1 MKPMK
6 KFIYISLLLLVFNSI
21 KAQTIKRGSINS
33 IGFTSP
39 NVNFSVGQYMAGNYS
54 SGTNKITVGFQQP
67 VRIMLDTSVTIIG
80 DLNIC
85 PGDTT
90 IIKANSSPFYTW
102 FKNDSAIKAK
112 DTTFIKVTQNDTA
125 IYRIAYSDGLG
136 HFDSSRQIIIKKS
149 PYQKPPTPIITRD
162 SAGNLTSNYGSGNQ
176 WYKDG
181 VAILGATEVK
191 YKPLAN
197 ASYTVTTVQNGCASL
212 KGTSYF
218 FLVTDIVNFDD
229 NQFIKVMPNPYVS
242 NLYLNF
248 FLVKYNT
255 LNADIFDFST
265 GRLIA
270 NRKNL
275 YTGSNLDLATLSA
288 GIYLVRVY
296 STDFKMTYTFKI
308 VKL

>member
-1 MKPMK
+1 
-6 KFIYISLLLLVFNSI
+6 
-21 KAQTIKRGSINS
+21 
-33 IGFTSP
+33 
-39 NVNFSVGQYMAGNYS
+39 MAGNFS

-67 VRIMLDTSVTIIG
+67 VRIMLDTSVAIIG
-80 DLNIC
+80 DLSIC

-90 IIKANSSPFYTW
+90 TIKANSSPFYTW
-102 FKNDSAIKAK
+102 YKNDSVFKAK
-112 DTTFIKVTQNDTA
+112 DTSLIKLTQKDTGV
-125 IYRIAYSDGLG
+125 YKIAYTDGLG
-136 HFDSSRQIIIKKS
+136 HYDSSRQIIITKS
-149 PYQKPPTPIITRD
+149 PFQKPPTPTIVRD
-162 SAGNLTSNYGSGNQ
+162 SAGNLTSNYATGNQ

-181 VAILGATEVK
+181 VAIAGATDVK
-191 YKPLAN
+191 YKPLVN

-212 KGTSYF
+212 KGYSYYY
-218 FLVTDIVNFDD
+218 LVTDIINLED
-229 NQFIKVMPNPYVS
+229 NHFIKVMPNPYVS

-248 FLVKYNT
+248 FLIKYNT

-265 GRLIA
+265 GRMVT

-275 YTGSNLDLATLSA
+275 SSGTNLDVATLSS

>member
-1 MKPMK
+1 MLKT
-6 KFIYISLLLLVFNSI
+6 FYILSLSLITLNASS
-21 KAQTIKRGSINS
+21 QTIKRGSINS
-33 IGFTSP
+33 VGFTSP
-39 NVNFSVGQYMAGNYS
+39 NVNFSVGQYTAGNYS

-67 VRIMLDTSVTIIG
+67 VRIMLDTSVAIIG
-80 DLNIC
+80 DLSIC

-90 IIKANSSPFYTW
+90 VIKANSSPFYTW
-102 FKNDSAIKAK
+102 FKNDTAIKAK
-112 DTTFIKVTQNDTA
+112 DTSLIKLTQKDTGV
-125 IYRIAYSDGLG
+125 YKIAYTDGLG
-136 HFDSSRQIIIKKS
+136 HFDSSRQVIITKS
-149 PYQKPPTPIITRD
+149 PFQKPPTPTIVRD
-162 SAGNLTSNYGSGNQ
+162 SAGNLTSNYATGNQ

-181 VAILGATEVK
+181 VAIAGATDVK
-191 YKPLAN
+191 YKPLVN

-212 KGTSYF
+212 KGYSYYY
-218 FLVTDIVNFDD
+218 LVTDIINLED

-248 FLVKYNT
+248 FLIKYNT

-265 GRLIA
+265 GRMVA

-275 YTGSNLDLATLSA
+275 SSGTNLDVANLSS

-296 STDFKMTYTFKI
+296 STDFKMTYSFKI

>member
-1 MKPMK
+1 MLKT
-6 KFIYISLLLLVFNSI
+6 FYILSLSLITLNVSS
-21 KAQTIKRGSINS
+21 QTIKRGSINS
-33 IGFTSP
+33 VGFTSP
-39 NVNFSVGQYMAGNYS
+39 NVNFSVGQYMAGNFS

-67 VRIMLDTSVTIIG
+67 VRIMLDTSVAIIG
-80 DLNIC
+80 DLSIC

-90 IIKANSSPFYTW
+90 VIKANSSPFYTW
-102 FKNDSAIKAK
+102 FKNDTVFKAK
-112 DTTFIKVTQNDTA
+112 DTSLIKLTQKDTGV
-125 IYRIAYSDGLG
+125 YKIAYTDGLG
-136 HFDSSRQIIIKKS
+136 HFDSSRQVIITKS
-149 PYQKPPTPIITRD
+149 PFQKPPTPTIVRD
-162 SAGNLTSNYGSGNQ
+162 SVGNLTSNYSTGNQ

-181 VAILGATEVK
+181 VAIAGATDIK
-191 YKPLAN
+191 YKPLVN

-218 FLVTDIVNFDD
+218 FLVTDIVNLED

-242 NLYLNF
+242 NLYLSF
-248 FLVKYNT
+248 FLIKYNT

-265 GRLIA
+265 GRMVA

-275 YTGSNLDLATLSA
+275 NSGTNLDIATLSS
-288 GIYLVRVY
+288 GIYIVRVY

>member
-1 MKPMK
+1 MK
-6 KFIYISLLLLVFNSI
+6 KLLFILSFFVLGQLN
-21 KAQTIKRGSINS
+21 AQTIKRGSINS
-33 IGFTSP
+33 VGFTSP
-39 NVNFSVGQYMAGNYS
+39 NVNFSVGQYMAGNFS

-67 VRIMLDTSVTIIG
+67 LRIMLDTSVAIIG
-80 DLNIC
+80 DLSIC
-85 PGDTT
+85 PDDTT

-102 FKNDSAIKAK
+102 FKNDTAIKAK
-112 DTTFIKVTQNDTA
+112 DTSLIKLTQKDTGV
-125 IYRIAYSDGLG
+125 YKIAYTDGLG
-136 HFDSSRQIIIKKS
+136 HYDSSRQIIITKS
-149 PYQKPPTPIITRD
+149 AFQKPPTPTIVRD
-162 SAGNLTSNYGSGNQ
+162 SVGNLTSNYSTGNQ

-181 VAILGATEVK
+181 VAIAGATDVK
-191 YKPLAN
+191 YKPLVN

-212 KGTSYF
+212 KGSSYF
-218 FLVTDIVNFDD
+218 FLVTDIINLED

-248 FLVKYNT
+248 FLIKYNT

-265 GRLIA
+265 GRIVA

-275 YTGSNLDLATLSA
+275 YSGTNLDIANLAS
-288 GIYLVRVY
+288 GIYIVRVY

>member
-1 MKPMK
+1 L
-6 KFIYISLLLLVFNSI
+6 FVLGHLH
-21 KAQTIKRGSINS
+21 AQTIKRGSINS
-33 IGFTSP
+33 VGFTSP
-39 NVNFSVGQYMAGNYS
+39 NINFSVGQYTAGNYT

-67 VRIMLDTSVTIIG
+67 VRINLDTTISIIG
-80 DLNIC
+80 DLSIC

-102 FKNDSAIKAK
+102 FKNDSVFKAK
-112 DTTFIKVTQNDTA
+112 DTSLIKLTQKDTGV
-125 IYRIAYSDGLG
+125 YKIAYTDGLG
-136 HFDSSRQIIIKKS
+136 HYDSSRQIIITKS
-149 PYQKPPTPIITRD
+149 PFQKPPTPTIVRD
-162 SAGNLTSNYGSGNQ
+162 SAGNLTSNYATGNQ

-181 VAILGATEVK
+181 VAIAGATDVK
-191 YKPLAN
+191 YKPLVN

-212 KGTSYF
+212 KGSSYF
-218 FLVTDIVNFDD
+218 FLVTDIINLED

-248 FLVKYNT
+248 FLIKYNT

-265 GRLIA
+265 GRMVA
-270 NRKNL
+270 NRRNL
-275 YTGSNLDLATLSA
+275 NSGTNLDVATLSA

-296 STDFKMTYTFKI
+296 SNDFKMTYTFKI

>member
-1 MKPMK
+1 MK
-6 KFIYISLLLLVFNSI
+6 KLITILLFTVLTITGFS
-21 KAQTIKRGSINS
+21 QTIKRGSINS
-33 IGFTSP
+33 VGFTSP
-39 NVNFSVGQYMAGNYS
+39 NVNFSVGQYMAGNFS

-67 VRIMLDTSVTIIG
+67 VRIMLDTSVAIIG
-80 DLNIC
+80 DLSIC

-90 IIKANSSPFYTW
+90 VIKANSSPFYTW
-102 FKNDSAIKAK
+102 FKNDTAIKAK
-112 DTTFIKVTQNDTA
+112 DTSLIKLTQKDTGV
-125 IYRIAYSDGLG
+125 YKIAYTDGLG
-136 HFDSSRQIIIKKS
+136 HFDSSRQIIITKS
-149 PYQKPPTPIITRD
+149 PFQKPPTPTIVRD
-162 SAGNLTSNYGSGNQ
+162 SAGNLTSNYSTGNQ

-181 VAILGATEVK
+181 VAIAGATDVK
-191 YKPLAN
+191 YKPLVN

-212 KGTSYF
+212 KGYSYYY
-218 FLVTDIVNFDD
+218 LVTDIINLED

-248 FLVKYNT
+248 FLIKYNT

-265 GRLIA
+265 GRMVA

-275 YTGSNLDLATLSA
+275 SSGTNLDVANLSS

-296 STDFKMTYTFKI
+296 STDFKMTYSFKI

>member
-1 MKPMK
+1 MK
-6 KFIYISLLLLVFNSI
+6 KLIYILFLTLFALNCFS
-21 KAQTIKRGSINS
+21 QTIKRGSINS
-33 IGFTSP
+33 VGFTSP
-39 NVNFSVGQYMAGNYS
+39 NVNFSVGQYMAGNFS

-67 VRIMLDTSVTIIG
+67 VRIMLDTSVAIIG
-80 DLNIC
+80 DLSIC

-90 IIKANSSPFYTW
+90 VIKANSSPFYTW
-102 FKNDSAIKAK
+102 FKNDTAIKAK
-112 DTTFIKVTQNDTA
+112 DTSLIKLTQKDSGV
-125 IYRIAYSDGLG
+125 YKIAYTDGLG
-136 HFDSSRQIIIKKS
+136 HFDSSRQIIITKS
-149 PYQKPPTPIITRD
+149 PFQKPPNPIISRD
-162 SAGNLTSNYGSGNQ
+162 SAGNLTSNYSSGNQ

-181 VAILGATEVK
+181 VAILGATDFK

-218 FLVTDIVNFDD
+218 FLVTDIVNLDD
-229 NQFIKVMPNPYVS
+229 NQFIKVMPNPYVF

-248 FLVKYNT
+248 FLIKYNT
-255 LNADIFDFST
+255 LNADIFDFSS

-275 YTGSNLDLATLSA
+275 YTGSNLDIAYLAS
-288 GIYLVRVY
+288 GVYLIRVY

>member
-1 MKPMK
+1 
-6 KFIYISLLLLVFNSI
+6 
-21 KAQTIKRGSINS
+21 
-33 IGFTSP
+33 
-39 NVNFSVGQYMAGNYS
+39 MAGNYS

-67 VRIMLDTSVTIIG
+67 VRINLDTTISIIG

-90 IIKANSSPFYTW
+90 VIKANSSPFYTW
-102 FKNDSAIKAK
+102 YKNDTVFKAK
-112 DTTFIKVTQNDTA
+112 DTSYIKLSQNDTGV
-125 IYRIAYSDGLG
+125 YRIVYSDGLG
-136 HFDSSRQIIIKKS
+136 HFDSSRLVVIKKS
-149 PYQKPPTPIITRD
+149 LYQKPPTPTIVRD
-162 SAGNLTSNYGSGNQ
+162 SAGNLTSNYATGNQ

-181 VAILGATEVK
+181 VAIAGATDVK
-191 YKPLAN
+191 YKPLVN
-197 ASYTVTTVQNGCASL
+197 ASYTITTVQNGCASL
-212 KGTSYF
+212 KGYSYYY
-218 FLVTDIVNFDD
+218 LVTDIINLED

-248 FLVKYNT
+248 FLIKYNT

-265 GRLIA
+265 GRMVT

-275 YTGSNLDLATLSA
+275 SSGTNLDVATLSS

>member
-1 MKPMK
+1 MFMK
-6 KFIYISLLLLVFNSI
+6 IILIILSILLFGQLN
-21 KAQTIKRGSINS
+21 AQTIKRGSINS
-33 IGFTSP
+33 VGFTSP
-39 NVNFSVGQYMAGNYS
+39 NVNVSVGQYMAGNFS

-67 VRIMLDTSVTIIG
+67 VRIMLDTSVAIIG
-80 DLNIC
+80 DLSIC

-90 IIKANSSPFYTW
+90 VIKANSSPFYTW
-102 FKNDSAIKAK
+102 FKNDTVFKAK
-112 DTTFIKVTQNDTA
+112 DTSLIKLTQKDTGV
-125 IYRIAYSDGLG
+125 YKIAYTDGLG
-136 HFDSSRQIIIKKS
+136 HFDSSRQVIITKS
-149 PYQKPPTPIITRD
+149 PFQKPPTPTIVRD
-162 SAGNLTSNYGSGNQ
+162 SAGNLTSNYSTGNQ

-181 VAILGATEVK
+181 VAIAGATDVK
-191 YKPLAN
+191 YKPLVN

-212 KGTSYF
+212 KGYSYYY
-218 FLVTDIVNFDD
+218 LVTDIINLED

-248 FLVKYNT
+248 FLIKYNT

-265 GRLIA
+265 GRMVA

-275 YTGSNLDLATLSA
+275 SSGTNLDVANLSS

>member
-1 MKPMK
+1 MK
-6 KFIYISLLLLVFNSI
+6 KLLIILSTLFLGQLN
-21 KAQTIKRGSINS
+21 AQTIKRGSINS
-33 IGFTSP
+33 VGFTSP
-39 NVNFSVGQYMAGNYS
+39 NVNFSVGQYMAGNFS

-67 VRIMLDTSVTIIG
+67 VRIMLDTSVAIIG
-80 DLNIC
+80 DLSIC

-90 IIKANSSPFYTW
+90 VIKANSSPFYTW
-102 FKNDSAIKAK
+102 FKNDTVFKAQDTSLIKLTQK
-112 DTTFIKVTQNDTA
+112 DTGVYK
-125 IYRIAYSDGLG
+125 IAYTDGLG
-136 HFDSSRQIIIKKS
+136 HFDSSRQIIITKS
-149 PYQKPPTPIITRD
+149 PFQKPPTPTIVRD
-162 SAGNLTSNYGSGNQ
+162 SAGNLTSNYSTGNQ

-181 VAILGATEVK
+181 VAVAGATDVK
-191 YKPLAN
+191 YKPLVN

-212 KGTSYF
+212 KGSSYF
-218 FLVTDIVNFDD
+218 FLVTDIINLED

-248 FLVKYNT
+248 FLIKYNT

-265 GRLIA
+265 GRMVA

-275 YTGSNLDLATLSA
+275 NSGTNLDIATLSA